1 MSDPMSSREIE
12 DVLSSI
18 RRLVSRDTPPRPET
32 APQDRLVL
40 TPALRVPDEAGG
52 PSDDAMEPSAEG
64 NGEAAQGE
72 DELASL
78 ERTIADLEA
87 AVAGRA
93 EEWDPDGSEP
103 RDTATKTEGAEAAE
117 AEPDKVHRLSPPPAQ
132 AEEKRPESEDDAATA
147 ESIRALLAGNAPEA
161 PTSHTGAAEAAR
173 AEPAGSDPA
182 TGTGTGADT
191 ADLDEDA
198 LRDLVARIVREEL
211 QGRLGERITR
221 NVRKMVRAEIARAL
235 ASRELD

>member
-18 RRLVSRDTPPRPET
+18 RRLVSRDTPPRPES

-52 PSDDAMEPSAEG
+52 PSGDAVEPSVDG
-64 NGEAAQGE
+64 NGDPTQGE

-93 EEWDPDGSEP
+93 EDWDPDGSEP
-103 RDTATKTEGAEAAE
+103 RDTAAKTEGDEAAE
-117 AEPDKVHRLSPPPAQ
+117 AAPDKVHRLSPPSSAQ
-132 AEEKRPESEDDAATA
+132 AEAKRPEAEDDAATA
-147 ESIRALLAGNAPEA
+147 ESIRALLAGNAPQA
-161 PTSHTGAAEAAR
+161 PTSSTGAAEAVQ
-173 AEPAGSDPA
+173 AEPADSAPA
-182 TGTGTGADT
+182 AGTGTDT
-191 ADLDEDA
+191 AGLDEDA